1 MSTILLSFWSLQF
14 QSRTRYLNAC
24 KLKPSGEP
32 NQSEKTSK
40 ALKLNERG
48 RSQTHTSL
56 NESADPP
63 WCPHSYVVDAF
74 LQQLHL
80 LFYLCKK
87 KRHRQSFYEIIHS
100 SQSTHRL
107 WLTVIS
113 TTLICFAKSFTALAS
128 PLKLVS
134 CLWMTQTNIIP
145 VTLIWKC

>member
-1 MSTILLSFWSLQF
+1 MLIIINKRKRSSKSKWSNSNKNTFFQPSRGQQLTSGMSTILLSFWSLQF

-87 KRHRQSFYEIIHS
+87 KNDTDNHS
-100 SQSTHRL
+100 M
-107 WLTVIS
+107 
-113 TTLICFAKSFTALAS
+113 KSFTVHNLHTA
-128 PLKLVS
+128 
-134 CLWMTQTNIIP
+134 CD
-145 VTLIWKC
+145 

>member
-24 KLKPSGEP
+24 KLKPSGEQ

-40 ALKLNERG
+40 ALELNERG
-48 RSQTHTSL
+48 QSQTHTSL
-56 NESADPP
+56 NESTDPP
-63 WCPHSYVVDAF
+63 WCPHSYVGDAF

-80 LFYLCKK
+80 LFYLCK
-87 KRHRQSFYEIIHS
+87 RMTQTIILWNHS
-100 SQSTHRL
+100 RFTICTHRL

-145 VTLIWKC
+145 VTLIWKW